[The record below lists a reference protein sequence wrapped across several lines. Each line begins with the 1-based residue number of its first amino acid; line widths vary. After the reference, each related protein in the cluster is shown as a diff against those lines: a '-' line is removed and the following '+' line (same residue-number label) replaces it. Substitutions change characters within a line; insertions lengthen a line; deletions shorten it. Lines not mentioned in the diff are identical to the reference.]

1 MLEKISVWR
10 IIMGKIF
17 KHRLTTRQKE
27 ILERTKLANN
37 SWEELSTYH
46 RRIIKRIEKMLKYL
60 EKKYGKKFYYK
71 GYIPENKL
79 FFDKESLLVY
89 AEGDDPEVD
98 CFAVEP
104 KGLGFTDEYAW
115 VIQTPIVQKEMEEK
129 LDGILEGQTYKMF
142 VNLTGVSDEGVVTW
156 FHIYIYIDNNDTSF
170 TDSLMDRLVESL
182 SAETREWDLTMY
194 CFKKPVADSIP
205 AKEHNRSF
213 ESDDVHC
220 MYDSNRIVRR
230 EGKGWRRNDR

>member
-1 MLEKISVWR
+1 MS
-10 IIMGKIF
+10 
-17 KHRLTTRQKE
+17 
-27 ILERTKLANN
+27 
-37 SWEELSTYH
+37 
-46 RRIIKRIEKMLKYL
+46 
-60 EKKYGKKFYYK
+60 
-71 GYIPENKL
+71 
-79 FFDKESLLVY
+79 
-89 AEGDDPEVD
+89 
-98 CFAVEP
+98 
-104 KGLGFTDEYAW
+104 
-115 VIQTPIVQKEMEEK
+115 
-129 LDGILEGQTYKMF
+129 GILEGQTYKMF
-142 VNLTGVSDEGVVTW
+142 VELTGVSDEGVVTW

-194 CFKKPVADSIP
+194 CFKKTVADSIP

>member
-1 MLEKISVWR
+1 MI
-10 IIMGKIF
+10 
-17 KHRLTTRQKE
+17 
-27 ILERTKLANN
+27 
-37 SWEELSTYH
+37 
-46 RRIIKRIEKMLKYL
+46 KYL

-104 KGLGFTDEYAW
+104 KGFGFTDEYAW
-115 VIQTPIVQKEMEEK
+115 VIKTPIVQKEMEEK
-129 LDGILEGQTYKMF
+129 LAGILEGQKYKMF
-142 VNLTGVSDEGVVTW
+142 VELTGVTDEGEVTW
-156 FHIYIYIDNNDTSF
+156 FHIYIYIDNKDTSF
-170 TDSLMDRLVESL
+170 IDSIMDRLVEAL
-182 SAETREWDLTMY
+182 SDETREWDLTMY
-194 CFKKPVADSIP
+194 CFKKAVADSIP

-213 ESDDVHC
+213 ESDDVQC